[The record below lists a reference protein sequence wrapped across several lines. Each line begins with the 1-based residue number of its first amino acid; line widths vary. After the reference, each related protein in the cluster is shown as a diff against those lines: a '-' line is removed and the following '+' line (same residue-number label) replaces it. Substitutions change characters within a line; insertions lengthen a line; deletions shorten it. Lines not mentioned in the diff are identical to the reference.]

1 MGEKSFSVTKSRLT
15 SRSIRMFRKWYHFL
29 SLKNI
34 SCIPRRTHFCG
45 RFRGQSLTARLQG
58 QIGSNF
64 LFFSKFLT
72 QIFSRFPFWFLR
84 RLPGNLALKTIQ
96 IFLLLRLIIVPT
108 WNESAWRFRLWIP
121 AFQST
126 VHILTVWFFER
137 TLTAKDNSIL
147 WAFHRFYHC
156 RNSQTEKWIYRRRQS
171 KIRVQIISSLK
182 INFKN
187 ACRGGKVMS
196 QGWVRSIF

>member
-1 MGEKSFSVTKSRLT
+1 MIPLLIFEKTFPA
-15 SRSIRMFRKWYHFL
+15 FL
-29 SLKNI
+29 EGNS
-34 SCIPRRTHFCG
+34 G

-156 RNSQTEKWIYRRRQS
+156 RNSQTGKMNLQTKTKQNQS
-171 KIRVQIISSLK
+171 SDNKL
-182 INFKN
+182 FKN
-187 ACRGGKVMS
+187 
-196 QGWVRSIF
+196 